1 MLTARW
7 SSTPLLTSVMLIL
20 CSRESSL
27 RSKVDSSLATIR
39 NQSYIPSSQYRPYT
53 ADSDKVRQTS
63 IAGNV
68 LEDGTRENR
77 SYFGKTSQVSNEADL
92 DAIVRASDAIKAS
105 GKDIPLITI
114 IRTGEVMMDDS
125 TVIPAEF
132 EKLSDAILIGYGV
145 AESAYLD
152 NALGIHESAGRLPI
166 GLPISMEA
174 IEGSFE
180 DVPKDV
186 ESYTD
191 SAGNTYEFGF
201 GLSCSGEAI
210 K

>member
-1 MLTARW
+1 MTIPASPDFRSPAFLRQHVSW
-7 SSTPLLTSVMLIL
+7 VMDFYSGRAI
-20 CSRESSL
+20 
-27 RSKVDSSLATIR
+27 D
-39 NQSYIPSSQYRPYT
+39 PSGGFHHFLK
-53 ADSDKVRQTS
+53 D
-63 IAGNV
+63 
-68 LEDGTRENR
+68 DGTVFDAHTRHL
-77 SYFGKTSQVSNEADL
+77 VSSARYVFLWAMAAHHFPDT
-92 DAIVRASDAIKAS
+92 
-105 GKDIPLITI
+105 P
-114 IRTGEVMMDDS
+114 
-125 TVIPAEF
+125 
-132 EKLSDAILIGYGV
+132 
-145 AESAYLD
+145 AYLD